1 MDCNIVTKAS
11 RSILGCMRARL
22 HLDLPNPV
30 QPDFPVPME
39 KKNPTQHYQEW
50 SIRPVF
56 LNTCAPLAWP
66 SDQLVSFRF
75 VGWPAPLSI
84 GQPPWRELLSRKR

>member
-30 QPDFPVPME
+30 QPDFPVPM
-39 KKNPTQHYQEW
+39 KK
-50 SIRPVF
+50 S
-56 LNTCAPLAWP
+56 NTT
-66 SDQLVSFRF
+66 
-75 VGWPAPLSI
+75 LS
-84 GQPPWRELLSRKR
+84 GMVH